1 MIALKEERRQLE
13 MWNVEAD
20 EEMMHEPQSWLSW
33 LFGYFQVVKGGNSK
47 VDGSLQ
53 NNTRKRSGGFDI
65 ENIMYMLEY
74 PHLTL
79 LIMQNSLSI
88 RATPFSPLWLHA

>member
-47 VDGSLQ
+47 AEGNLQ
-53 NNTRKRSGGFDI
+53 NNDV
-65 ENIMYMLEY
+65 
-74 PHLTL
+74 P
-79 LIMQNSLSI
+79 NSSS
-88 RATPFSPLWLHA
+88 ASSQASKGS